1 MKRQK
6 RDMQERAFARGYRAG
21 VERRSKD
28 LAPAGPTHDDW
39 MAGWRSGRE
48 DNWDGYTGV
57 SGIHR
62 MAGNYPPLKNFT
74 PLLTS
79 FVRLTSPSPGE
90 LGPAMP
96 GFLYATN

>member
-1 MKRQK
+1 MKKQK

-28 LAPAGPTHDDW
+28 LARAGPTRDHW
-39 MAGWRSGRE
+39 MAGWRSGRA

-62 MAGNYPPLKNFT
+62 I
-74 PLLTS
+74 
-79 FVRLTSPSPGE
+79 
-90 LGPAMP
+90 AM
-96 GFLYATN
+96 

>member
-57 SGIHR
+57 SGIHKL
-62 MAGNYPPLKNFT
+62 A
-74 PLLTS
+74 
-79 FVRLTSPSPGE
+79 V
-90 LGPAMP
+90 
-96 GFLYATN
+96 